1 MHKKLEAEL
10 VSLAHSILQMKNK
23 DDVGALHKKAQDLS
37 EKLSLLKFVNEYIN
51 TTPQAVETKTEII
64 DKIET
69 VLDEEEKIEEKV
81 VIEEVVAE
89 ALEEED
95 VIGIVEDK
103 PIVEEKVEEE
113 LEELIISDDI
123 VFERVVGEN
132 TIVEN
137 EEPVFEKAVLDEVEK
152 QDEFEDIVFEKVE
165 ETKLEQTEIVEPIFE
180 RAVLEEAQEEVK
192 MDDIVFEKVVENAK
206 NEEVDT
212 KEQLFEKATEEQ
224 KDEEIL
230 TQDKDPFVKKEMFTH
245 DEVAEIFGT
254 KGDMIKDEESNL
266 ASMQFTLEDEL
277 TETTTTD
284 PDPVR
289 TVFEKEPKVVEKA
302 EDKGPA
308 KPRSL
313 NDVLFTSNLQV
324 GLNDRIAFVK
334 HLFDGSQEDFNRVL
348 SQLNSFKSE
357 DEAKNFID
365 SFVKPEYN
373 WDGKEEYED
382 RLLNIIER
390 KFL

>member
-69 VLDEEEKIEEKV
+69 VLDEEEKINEDVVEE
-81 VIEEVVAE
+81 IITE
-89 ALEEED
+89 ALEEEGD
-95 VIGIVEDK
+95 LGV
-103 PIVEEKVEEE
+103 VEEKVEEE
-113 LEELIISDDI
+113 PEELIISEDI
-123 VFERVVGEN
+123 VFERVVEEN
-132 TIVEN
+132 TIIEN
-137 EEPVFEKAVLDEVEK
+137 EEPVFEKAVVDEVEE

-180 RAVLEEAQEEVK
+180 RAVLEDTQEQVK
-192 MDDIVFEKVVENAK
+192 MDDIVFEKVVEETK
-206 NEEVDT
+206 NEEV
-212 KEQLFEKATEEQ
+212 KNEEPVFEKATEEQ

-277 TETTTTD
+277 IETKTTD

-289 TVFEKEPKVVEKA
+289 TVFEKEPKVVEKV
-302 EDKGPA
+302 EDKEPA

>member
-69 VLDEEEKIEEKV
+69 VLDEEEKINEDVVEE
-81 VIEEVVAE
+81 IITE
-89 ALEEED
+89 ALEEEGD
-95 VIGIVEDK
+95 LGV
-103 PIVEEKVEEE
+103 VEEKVEEE
-113 LEELIISDDI
+113 PEELIISEDI
-123 VFERVVGEN
+123 VFERVVEEN
-132 TIVEN
+132 TIIEN
-137 EEPVFEKAVLDEVEK
+137 EEPVFEKAVVDEVEE

-180 RAVLEEAQEEVK
+180 RAVLEDTLEQVK
-192 MDDIVFEKVVENAK
+192 MDDIVFEKVVEETK
-206 NEEVDT
+206 NEEV
-212 KEQLFEKATEEQ
+212 KNEEPVFEKATEEQ

-277 TETTTTD
+277 IETKTTD

-289 TVFEKEPKVVEKA
+289 TVFEKEPKVVEKV
-302 EDKGPA
+302 EDKEPA

>member
-69 VLDEEEKIEEKV
+69 VLDEEEKINEDIVEE
-81 VIEEVVAE
+81 IITE
-89 ALEEED
+89 ALEEEGD
-95 VIGIVEDK
+95 LGV
-103 PIVEEKVEEE
+103 VEEKVEEE
-113 LEELIISDDI
+113 PEELIISEDI
-123 VFERVVGEN
+123 VFERVVEEN

-137 EEPVFEKAVLDEVEK
+137 EEPVFEKAVVDEVEK

-289 TVFEKEPKVVEKA
+289 TVFEKEPKVVEKV
-302 EDKGPA
+302 EDKEPA

>member
-69 VLDEEEKIEEKV
+69 VLDEEEKINEDVVEE
-81 VIEEVVAE
+81 IITE
-89 ALEEED
+89 ALEEEGD
-95 VIGIVEDK
+95 LGV
-103 PIVEEKVEEE
+103 VEEKVEEE
-113 LEELIISDDI
+113 PEELIISEDI
-123 VFERVVGEN
+123 VFERVVEEN

-137 EEPVFEKAVLDEVEK
+137 EEPVFEKAVVDEVEK

-277 TETTTTD
+277 IETKTTD

-289 TVFEKEPKVVEKA
+289 TVFEKEPKVVEKV
-302 EDKGPA
+302 EDKEPA